1 MTDLHNLAAQLAEL
15 RTKLLEKERRF
26 RRIARWTKPLL
37 WLGAGVLLITLILP
51 FLLPF
56 TLPLLIGAAAVL
68 AIRWALYVFVFK
80 DPERAYRQH
89 WDERVYPALA
99 QRTDLGLQLENL
111 KNIQTEELNEI
122 RLFFLR
128 ADRTDM
134 RGCASALDARIRMA
148 YVVMVRE
155 KVTLG
160 TVLKDI
166 GEDILTDL
174 IHDQGDWI
182 EDSRSKDVPF
192 FRGLLAEVRD
202 LDLGR
207 WMVVP
212 ATHLPLYRK
221 SSHYP
226 ARLRLPMSSEDDL
239 AILTGL
245 EGHGPD
251 PVTLDLIRK
260 NQPAIVLSTGKSLWL
275 AMPRKRSLFGAY
287 LHEPDSTEVEHLEQ
301 FVRDMAWIEKWSA
314 MTGA

>member
-1 MTDLHNLAAQLAEL
+1 MTDLHALAAELTEL

-26 RRIARWTKPLL
+26 KRLARWTKPLL
-37 WLGAGVLLITLILP
+37 WLGAGVLVLTMVLP
-51 FLLPF
+51 ILLPF
-56 TLPLLIGAAAVL
+56 TLPLLAGAAGVL
-68 AIRWALYVFVFK
+68 VLRWALYVFVFK
-80 DPERAYRQH
+80 DPEQAYRKH
-89 WDERVYPALA
+89 WGQRVQPALA
-99 QRTDLGLQLENL
+99 QRTDLGLQLETW
-111 KNIQTEELNEI
+111 KNIQTEELNEL
-122 RLFFLR
+122 RLFFQR

-134 RGCASALDARIRMA
+134 KGCASALEGRVRMA
-148 YVVMVRE
+148 YVTMVRE
-155 KVTLG
+155 KITFG
-160 TVLKDI
+160 TFLKDI
-166 GEDILTDL
+166 GEDVFMELVGTESDWTDDG
-174 IHDQGDWI
+174 HY
-182 EDSRSKDVPF
+182 KDVPF

-260 NQPAIVLSTGKSLWL
+260 NQPSIVLSTGKSLWL
-275 AMPRKRSLFGAY
+275 AMPRNRSLFGAY

-301 FVRDMAWIEKWSA
+301 FVRDLAWIGEWSA
-314 MTGA
+314 MTDA